1 MSSGP
6 IAGADG
12 IKITRLIAAPREK
25 VFKAWTDPVEIK
37 RWWGPPGFTTP
48 LAEVDLRVGGAY
60 RIAMKP
66 PDGDVIYVA
75 GVYREVQP
83 PSKLVFTWAWDEDG
97 APGHE
102 SLVTVFFIE
111 RGDATEVVF
120 SHERL
125 KDAESRDRHAE
136 GWEALFA
143 SLAAYIAD
151 L

>member
-12 IKITRLIAAPREK
+12 LKIVRIVPAPREK
-25 VFKAWTDPVEIK
+25 VFKAWTDPTEIK
-37 RWWGPPGFTTP
+37 QWWGPPGFTTP

-66 PDGDVIYVA
+66 PDGEVLYVS
-75 GVYREVQP
+75 GVYREVKP

-102 SLVTVFFIE
+102 SLVTVLFNE
-111 RGDATEVVF
+111 RNGATEIVF
-120 SHERL
+120 SHERF
-125 KDAESRDRHAE
+125 KDAESRDNHAE
-136 GWEALFA
+136 GWNGLFDM
-143 SLAAYIAD
+143 LAAHFEN
-151 L
+151 